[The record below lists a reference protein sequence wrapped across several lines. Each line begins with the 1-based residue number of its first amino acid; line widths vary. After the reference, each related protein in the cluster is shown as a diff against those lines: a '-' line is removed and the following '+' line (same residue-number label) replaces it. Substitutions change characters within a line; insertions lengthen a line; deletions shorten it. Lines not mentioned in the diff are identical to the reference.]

1 MNCQTVCQNWRNEAS
16 GQQRAEK
23 GVSSPRI
30 STPGTFLIMK
40 MHPLCTGE
48 HTNPFVRTQQRREF
62 LQIGALTGLGITLP
76 QLLQLQAAQKLEMP
90 SVETFKPIA
99 TSVIHIYLPGGM
111 AQHESWDPKPF
122 AAPEYRGPFAPIKG
136 VTGEYVGERF
146 ANIAKILDKIT
157 MIRSVTHG
165 EAAHERGTHNMFTG
179 YRPSPAIKFPSFG
192 SIISHEQG
200 SRNNLPPYVVIPSVI
215 APEQGSGYMSSA
227 FGPFALGSDPA
238 DGNFTVRDLAT
249 PKDIDDKR
257 FNRRRNLLQAV
268 DDHFRTA
275 EKSDAVS
282 AMDSFYQSAYNLISS
297 SQAREAFNLKA
308 ESDKLRDEYGRN
320 SAGQRFLLARRLV
333 EAGVRMVSVTYGGWD
348 HHSNIKG
355 SFESQAVPFDQAFA
369 RLIRDLDE
377 RGMLATTLVL
387 VSSEFGRT
395 PKINS
400 TNGRDH
406 YPRVF
411 SVAMA
416 GGGVKKGFVYGKSDA
431 LGAEPDENPVGP
443 EDLARTM
450 YRLLGINASK
460 RIVVENVR
468 PVDIVNGG
476 TLIKDIMA

>member
-1 MNCQTVCQNWRNEAS
+1 
-16 GQQRAEK
+16 
-23 GVSSPRI
+23 
-30 STPGTFLIMK
+30 MK
-40 MHPLCTGE
+40 MHPNCQGNHLDLRAG
-48 HTNPFVRTQQRREF
+48 VSRRDF
-62 LQIGALTGLGITLP
+62 LYVGMAGSLGLTLP
-76 QLLQLQAAQKLEMP
+76 DLLRLQAAPVIPE
-90 SVETFKPIA
+90 VESFKAVADSI
-99 TSVIHIYLPGGM
+99 IHIYLPGGM

-122 AAPEYRGPFAPIKG
+122 ASPEYRGPYTPIK
-136 VTGEYVGERF
+136 TSIPGEYVGEKF
-146 ANIAKILDKIT
+146 QNIAKIMNKLT
-157 MIRSVTHG
+157 VIRSMTHG

-192 SIISHEQG
+192 SVISHELG
-200 SRNNLPPYVVIPSVI
+200 IRNSLPPYVVVPNVSI
-215 APEQGSGYMSSA
+215 PEQGTGYMSSA

-238 DGNFTVRDLAT
+238 DKGFTVRDLLA
-249 PKDIDDKR
+249 PKEIDQKR
-257 FNRRRNLLQAV
+257 FDRRRSLLGTV
-268 DDHFRTA
+268 DDHFKNA
-275 EKSDAVS
+275 EKSDAIS

-297 SQAREAFNLKA
+297 SQAREAFDLTK
-308 ESDKLRDEYGRN
+308 ETDKLRDEYGRN
-320 SAGQRFLLARRLV
+320 TAGQRFLLARRLV

-355 SFESQAVPFDQAFA
+355 AFDGQAPNFDQAFA

-377 RGMLATTLVL
+377 RGMLDTTLVL

-476 TLIKDIMA
+476 TLIKDIMV

>member
-1 MNCQTVCQNWRNEAS
+1 
-16 GQQRAEK
+16 
-23 GVSSPRI
+23 
-30 STPGTFLIMK
+30 MK
-40 MHPLCTGE
+40 MHPNCQGNHLDLRAG
-48 HTNPFVRTQQRREF
+48 VSRRDF
-62 LQIGALTGLGITLP
+62 LHVGMAGSLGLTLP
-76 QLLQLQAAQKLEMP
+76 DLLRLQAAPVIPE
-90 SVETFKPIA
+90 VESFKAVADSI
-99 TSVIHIYLPGGM
+99 IHIYLPGGM

-122 AAPEYRGPFAPIKG
+122 ASPEYRGPYTPIK
-136 VTGEYVGERF
+136 TSIPGEYVGEKF
-146 ANIAKILDKIT
+146 QNIAKIMNKLT
-157 MIRSVTHG
+157 VIRSMTHG

-192 SIISHEQG
+192 SVISHELG
-200 SRNNLPPYVVIPSVI
+200 IRNSLPPYVVVPNVSI
-215 APEQGSGYMSSA
+215 PEQGTGYMSSA

-238 DGNFTVRDLAT
+238 DKGFTVRDLLA
-249 PKDIDDKR
+249 PKEIDQKR
-257 FNRRRNLLQAV
+257 FDRRRSLLGTV
-268 DDHFRTA
+268 DDHFKNA
-275 EKSDAVS
+275 EKSDAIS

-297 SQAREAFNLKA
+297 SQAREAFDLTK
-308 ESDKLRDEYGRN
+308 ETDKLRDEYGRN
-320 SAGQRFLLARRLV
+320 TAGQRFLLARRLV

-348 HHSNIKG
+348 HHSNIKSG
-355 SFESQAVPFDQAFA
+355 FESQAVPFDQAFA

-377 RGMLATTLVL
+377 RGMLDTTLVL

-416 GGGVKKGFVYGKSDA
+416 GGGVKRGFVYGKSDA

-460 RIVVENVR
+460 RIIVENVR

-476 TLIKDIMA
+476 TLIKDVMA